1 MLTSR
6 QGVLSSPDAI
16 RTTDIGKDGVITN
29 STKDGGLVS
38 IYYLGALVGCLWGG
52 SISDKHGRKIAVFL
66 GTLWGIIGTALLTAA
81 QNTSKLTPKALE
93 GLITHFLDWFL
104 CARLI
109 AGVGTG
115 HLINVVPCWASE
127 LAPSHTR
134 GKSVC
139 LLFLANYIGIAVAY
153 WIAFGVSY
161 VNDGQGGFRW
171 RFPIGFNLIPV
182 LILSPTI
189 WFFPESPR
197 WLIKQDRHEE
207 ALEILQKLREDSAKG
222 DVTPQVAAE
231 FDEIRRVIAS
241 ETQHATRDSLWA
253 MPFGYQSGKL
263 HYGRRVAL
271 AFCIQIMMEW

>member
-1 MLTSR
+1 MRITS
-6 QGVLSSPDAI
+6 
-16 RTTDIGKDGVITN
+16 ITF
-29 STKDGGLVS
+29 V
-38 IYYLGALVGCLWGG
+38 V
-52 SISDKHGRKIAVFL
+52 
-66 GTLWGIIGTALLTAA
+66 
-81 QNTSKLTPKALE
+81 
-93 GLITHFLDWFL
+93 DWFL

-115 HLINVVPCWASE
+115 HLITVVPCWGSE

-139 LLFLANYIGIAVAY
+139 LLFLANYTGIAVAY

-161 VNDGQGGFRW
+161 VDGGEGAFRW
-171 RFPIGFNLIPV
+171 RFPIAFNIIPV
-182 LILSPTI
+182 LILSLTI

-207 ALEILQKLREDSAKG
+207 ALEILHKLREDPVNG
-222 DVTPQVAAE
+222 DVTAQVAGE
-231 FDEIRRVIAS
+231 FEEIRRVIAS

-271 AFCIQIMMEW
+271 AFGIQIMMEW